1 MNLID
6 QAEIRSVYDLF
17 SLPPLDRS
25 PFWREE
31 FMPLVAQEHGLRERL
46 LVAGQKVSQERST
59 Q

>member
-25 PFWREE
+25 PFHGSPPAREE
-31 FMPLVAQEHGLRERL
+31 
-46 LVAGQKVSQERST
+46 
-59 Q
+59 